1 MLWNSNL
8 LPQNVKE
15 LKIILARKLKRKIID
30 IQNYIIPGL
39 KWRLL
44 IEKDVRLSQGKYRD
58 FSFIKI

>member
-58 FSFIKI
+58 FNFIKI